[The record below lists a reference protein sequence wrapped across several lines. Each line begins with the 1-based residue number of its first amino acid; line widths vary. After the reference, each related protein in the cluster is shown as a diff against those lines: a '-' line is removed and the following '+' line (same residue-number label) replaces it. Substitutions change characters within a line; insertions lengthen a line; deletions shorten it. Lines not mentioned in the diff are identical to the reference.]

1 MIEPTFM
8 HSRWKLFVVAFSLCA
23 ACAQQPAASPGGDAS
38 VQPPRTN
45 EQQRDWARVEALEQE
60 AKAIAGTTGCSSTSG
75 CRAAPVGNR
84 ACGGPRYYIVYCA
97 ATTDSVPL
105 YRKLDEVAAAE
116 NEYNRKYGIM
126 STCEFRMPP
135 DMALI
140 GGECRAAAP
149 SP

>member
-1 MIEPTFM
+1 MNK
-8 HSRWKLFVVAFSLCA
+8 HCRLVVAALSLCA
-23 ACAQQPAASPGGDAS
+23 ACAQQPAPSPSPDGDAS

-45 EQQRDWARVEALEQE
+45 EQQRDWAQIEALERE
-60 AKAIAGTTGCSSTSG
+60 AKAVARTTGCPSTAT

-97 ATTDSVPL
+97 ATTDSVEL

-116 NEYNRKYGIM
+116 NAYNRKYGVM

-135 DMALI
+135 DIALL

>member
-1 MIEPTFM
+1 M
-8 HSRWKLFVVAFSLCA
+8 HRRWKPLVIALSLCA
-23 ACAQQPAASPGGDAS
+23 ACAQQPVPSPNGDAS
-38 VQPPRTN
+38 APPPRTN
-45 EQQRDWARVEALEQE
+45 EQQRDWAGIEALERE
-60 AKAIAGTTGCSSTSG
+60 AKAIARTTGCSSTSG

-97 ATTDSVPL
+97 ATTDSVEL

-116 NEYNRKYGIM
+116 NAYNRKYGIM

-135 DMALI
+135 DVTMI
-140 GGECRAAAP
+140 GGECRAGAP

>member
-1 MIEPTFM
+1 MSSHCKSLVF
-8 HSRWKLFVVAFSLCA
+8 AFSLCA
-23 ACAQQPAASPGGDAS
+23 ACAQQPAPSPSPDGDASS

-45 EQQRDWARVEALEQE
+45 EQQRDWAGIEALERE
-60 AKAIAGTTGCSSTSG
+60 AKAIARTTGCSSTSG

-97 ATTDSVPL
+97 ATTDSVEL

-116 NEYNRKYGIM
+116 NAYNRKYGVM

-140 GGECRAAAP
+140 GGECRAGAP
-149 SP
+149 GP

>member
-1 MIEPTFM
+1 MTKRNLWIP
-8 HSRWKLFVVAFSLCA
+8 VVPALA
-23 ACAQQPAASPGGDAS
+23 LAMACAQQPASSPTGDAS

-45 EQQRDWARVEALEQE
+45 EQQRDWAQIEALERE
-60 AKAIAGTTGCSSTSG
+60 AKAIARTTGCSSTGG

-97 ATTDSVPL
+97 ATTDSVAL

-116 NEYNRKYGIM
+116 NAYNRKYGIM

-135 DMALI
+135 DIALI
-140 GGECRAAAP
+140 GGECRAGAP
-149 SP
+149 GP